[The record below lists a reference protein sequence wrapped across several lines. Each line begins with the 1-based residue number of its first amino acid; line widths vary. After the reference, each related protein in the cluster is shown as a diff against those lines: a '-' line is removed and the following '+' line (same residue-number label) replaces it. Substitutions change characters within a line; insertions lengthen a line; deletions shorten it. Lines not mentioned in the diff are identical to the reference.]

1 MVLSKKRGFKMKHKI
16 AFFDM
21 DGTLYQTENDIIQDS
36 ALEAIDTLRKEG
48 YTVCAATGRPLNQMK
63 LILER
68 VHFDYYVLINGSYIL
83 DKNFNEISAY
93 PIKKENVEKLVKLC
107 ADEKYGLMFHFGDA
121 TYIYNDF
128 YPMYYFC
135 KYCNV
140 LDSLFYDPNQ
150 AFHKRHRVFNAVVLT
165 KDDQKLK
172 HFMEDHPELRKDLI
186 NVKTDGFC
194 YDIFNAD
201 NDKAKGI
208 EAILEKEGLT
218 WKDTICFGDSTND
231 IHMLE
236 KADIGVA
243 MGNASDYV
251 KSFANFST
259 TTTYD
264 NGIYNAVKKILEEE
278 KD

>member
-1 MVLSKKRGFKMKHKI
+1 MKHRI

-36 ALEAIDTLRKEG
+36 ALEAIQMLKDNG
-48 YTVCAATGRPLNQMK
+48 YIVCAATGRPLNQLK

-68 VHFDYYVLINGSYIL
+68 VQFDYYVLINGSYIL
-83 DKNFNEISAY
+83 DKDFNEIGLY
-93 PIKKENVEKLVKLC
+93 PIEKENAQELVDLC
-107 ADEKYGLMFHFGDA
+107 AKEQYGLMFHFGDA
-121 TYIYNDF
+121 TYIYNEF

-140 LDSLFYDPNQ
+140 LDSLFYDPSQ
-150 AFHKRHRVFNAVVLT
+150 TYHKRHDTYNTVVLT
-165 KDDQKLK
+165 KDDSKLK
-172 HFMEDHPELRKDLI
+172 EYLKEHPELRMDLI

-194 YDIFNAD
+194 YDIFNSD

-218 WKDTICFGDSTND
+218 WKDVICFGDSTND

-243 MGNASDYV
+243 MGNASDFV
-251 KSFANFST
+251 KSHAKFTT

-264 NGIYNAVKKILEEE
+264 DGIYNAVVKILEEE
-278 KD
+278 NK

>member
-1 MVLSKKRGFKMKHKI
+1 
-16 AFFDM
+16 
-21 DGTLYQTENDIIQDS
+21 
-36 ALEAIDTLRKEG
+36 
-48 YTVCAATGRPLNQMK
+48 
-63 LILER
+63 
-68 VHFDYYVLINGSYIL
+68 
-83 DKNFNEISAY
+83 
-93 PIKKENVEKLVKLC
+93 
-107 ADEKYGLMFHFGDA
+107 
-121 TYIYNDF
+121 
-128 YPMYYFC
+128 
-135 KYCNV
+135 
-140 LDSLFYDPNQ
+140 
-150 AFHKRHRVFNAVVLT
+150 
-165 KDDQKLK
+165 
-172 HFMEDHPELRKDLI
+172 MEDHPELRKDLI